1 MNNQNFRIYKSNGGI
16 EGFSKKKLYN
26 SLKRSGLP
34 DKQCKV
40 ITEKVTHEIGEG
52 SKTRDIYHKALKL
65 VNQTSTVAAVHY
77 SLKKAIFDL
86 GPTGHHFESY
96 VAKYFQEL
104 GYETNTCKTL
114 NGRLVSHEIDIIAS
128 QNGKRIFVECKFHNR
143 IGIKNDIKTAL
154 YVKARWDDLKEGV
167 EGKNLS
173 GFYLASNTAFTLDAI
188 TYANG
193 SKLNLLGVNAPTEK
207 PFIEEIKSLRLYPI
221 TSLKSLNK
229 LMRNELLTKNI
240 LLAKEIPS
248 KINLLLGM
256 GMQERAV
263 NQLIEEVELLQKGHV

>member
-207 PFIEEIKSLRLYPI
+207 PFIEEIKTLRLYPI

-248 KINLLLGM
+248 KINLLLSM
-256 GMQERAV
+256 GMQDRAV
-263 NQLIEEVELLQKGHV
+263 SQLIEEVELLQKGHV

>member
-1 MNNQNFRIYKSNGGI
+1 MNHQNFRIYKSNGGV
-16 EGFSKKKLYN
+16 EGFSKKKLFN

-65 VNQTSTVAAVHY
+65 VNQTSAVAGVHY
-77 SLKKAIFDL
+77 SLKKAIFEL

-104 GYETNTCKTL
+104 GHETITCKTL
-114 NGRLVSHEIDIIAS
+114 NGRLVSHEVDIIAS
-128 QNGKRIFVECKFHNR
+128 KDGKRIFVECKFHNR

-154 YVKARWDDLKEGV
+154 YVKARWDDLKEGM
-167 EGKNLS
+167 EGKNLA

-207 PFIEEIKSLRLYPI
+207 PFLEEIKALRLYPI
-221 TSLKSLNK
+221 TSLKGLNK
-229 LMRNELLTKNI
+229 LMRNELLTKDI
-240 LLAKEIPS
+240 LLAKEIPN
-248 KINLLLGM
+248 KINLLLRM

-263 NQLIEEVELLQKGHV
+263 NQLIEEVELLQKGYV